1 MIEIS
6 SRKDA
11 TVVTFFLII
20 IRGIFYFMRVNLL
33 KIKSVSKKE
42 QYKSIAIK
50 LIDGYYYIARGYI
63 LKIEKYEY
71 EFVIKNPYL
80 YYFSTALRLHFRT
93 ENKMTKT

>member
-1 MIEIS
+1 MIEMS

-20 IRGIFYFMRVNLL
+20 RGIFYFMRIHLL
-33 KIKSVSKKE
+33 KIKSINE
-42 QYKSIAIK
+42 DREYKSIAIK
-50 LIDGYYYIARGYI
+50 LIRGYYYITKGHI

-80 YYFSTALRLHFRT
+80 YYFSTALKLHYQIQ
-93 ENKMTKT
+93 NKMTKA